1 MASNQLLSSV
11 LLFFRVTIH
20 NYPDQVI
27 GKIVPFFGHCEF
39 PADRT
44 SCHSSSVFFEGFP
57 VCYATLAIGVHAVQS
72 CSLVNQEKKG
82 TIRINQLEF

>member
-1 MASNQLLSSV
+1 M
-11 LLFFRVTIH
+11 
-20 NYPDQVI
+20 
-27 GKIVPFFGHCEF
+27 
-39 PADRT
+39 
-44 SCHSSSVFFEGFP
+44 FFEGFP